1 MVFIKYM
8 DTHARAA
15 RGAICHLAIRGQL
28 LVGGS
33 VGTLDKEKRKDRREK
48 GDERGPS
55 ACPAAMQQQPDGT
68 REKKQGFPKSSS
80 VPLPPGEVC
89 VYMPVNESGV

>member
-1 MVFIKYM
+1 METL
-8 DTHARAA
+8 THTHMHSPS
-15 RGAICHLAIRGQL
+15 GYLSPGCEGQL

-33 VGTLDKEKRKDRREK
+33 VGTLDKGKRKDSREK

-68 REKKQGFPKSSS
+68 RERKQGFPKSSS
-80 VPLPPGEVC
+80 VPLPLGEVC

>member
-1 MVFIKYM
+1 M
-8 DTHARAA
+8 
-15 RGAICHLAIRGQL
+15 
-28 LVGGS
+28 GGS
-33 VGTLDKEKRKDRREK
+33 VGTLDKEKRKDSREK